1 MIYHTGIACRTA
13 DGTHLSIVPLYV
25 IYHIVQTAKAHSLI
39 QALYHKQEQQTVK
52 HRVHD
57 QNQNQ
62 PNIKQEVKTMIDF
75 AKELDKVNEQ
85 TNTQPEAQ
93 TDTQPEAQTET
104 SKHQLTQVHVDTNIF
119 KTVSE
124 GEGDRVRYTT
134 TFDDV
139 ALFNAVSGSSE
150 AVKDYLDKEVEV
162 SNIVVT
168 SADVHE
174 DVNDD
179 DSPIVSK
186 PCVHF
191 YTPDGGHM
199 TTLSNGIIKNV
210 KDLIGCGFAPS
221 PEHTIVIRFKTIQTK
236 KGIAHTFDL
245 VKRN

>member
-1 MIYHTGIACRTA
+1 
-13 DGTHLSIVPLYV
+13 
-25 IYHIVQTAKAHSLI
+25 
-39 QALYHKQEQQTVK
+39 
-52 HRVHD
+52 
-57 QNQNQ
+57 
-62 PNIKQEVKTMIDF
+62 MIDF
-75 AKELDKVNEQ
+75 KEELDKVNNQ
-85 TNTQPEAQ
+85 TDTQPEAQ
-93 TDTQPEAQTET
+93 TDTQPEDLTKTKQQLNALYGQT
-104 SKHQLTQVHVDTNIF
+104 SQHQLTQVHVDTNIF

-124 GEGDRVRYTT
+124 GEGDRVRFTT

>member
-1 MIYHTGIACRTA
+1 
-13 DGTHLSIVPLYV
+13 
-25 IYHIVQTAKAHSLI
+25 
-39 QALYHKQEQQTVK
+39 
-52 HRVHD
+52 
-57 QNQNQ
+57 
-62 PNIKQEVKTMIDF
+62 MIDF
-75 AKELDKVNEQ
+75 AKELDKVNTQ

-119 KTVSE
+119 RTVSE
-124 GEGDRVRYTT
+124 GEGDRVRFTT

-179 DSPIVSK
+179 DSPIVSN

-199 TTLSNGIIKNV
+199 TTLSNGIIRNV

>member
-1 MIYHTGIACRTA
+1 
-13 DGTHLSIVPLYV
+13 
-25 IYHIVQTAKAHSLI
+25 
-39 QALYHKQEQQTVK
+39 
-52 HRVHD
+52 
-57 QNQNQ
+57 
-62 PNIKQEVKTMIDF
+62 MIDF
-75 AKELDKVNEQ
+75 AKELDKVNAQ

-93 TDTQPEAQTET
+93 TNTQPEAQTNTQPEAQTET

-124 GEGDRVRYTT
+124 GGGDRVRFTT

-150 AVKDYLDKEVEV
+150 AVKDYLDKEVEI
-162 SNIVVT
+162 SNLVVT

-221 PEHTIVIRFKTIQTK
+221 PEHTIVIKFKTIQTK